1 MMQTFRKQGRKC
13 GVTADDSICALIL
26 VTQIQKYF
34 VNKNS
39 TMKIVLNFIC
49 LSILCSCATNHSDL
63 EAEGLKLTQLSKEW
77 SNAAATTDTAK
88 ILSYWADD
96 AVVMSPGQL
105 PLKGKDAIRA
115 MVVGSFKIPGFK
127 ISWEPISVSVAQS
140 GDLAY
145 MIEANQIT
153 VNDSLGKPIV
163 QKNKGVTIWKKQP
176 DGSWKNIVDMWN
188 ANQ

>member
-1 MMQTFRKQGRKC
+1 MKTVFLFSC
-13 GVTADDSICALIL
+13 VSIFL
-26 VTQIQKYF
+26 
-34 VNKNS
+34 
-39 TMKIVLNFIC
+39 
-49 LSILCSCATNHSDL
+49 SCATNHADI
-63 EAEGLKLTQLSKEW
+63 EAEGQKLTQLSKDW
-77 SNAAATTDTAK
+77 SKAAATNDTAK

-96 AVVMSPGQL
+96 AVVMSPGQ
-105 PLKGKDAIRA
+105 PTLKGKDAIRE

-188 ANQ
+188 ANE